1 MIQIAEIEFWHREL
15 AKGQDDQC
23 ELSHSVREN
32 VPEDTEEVHVTFT
45 LDETVSDIALGSS
58 VILKEM
64 KGKVLITNT
73 LLSEVVELLHLN
85 RPPHDFRVTHRG
97 MKISVG

>member
-58 VILKEM
+58 VILKEHA
-64 KGKVLITNT
+64 L
-73 LLSEVVELLHLN
+73 LLSLKIPDMRQKLQQGDYKKPEKS
-85 RPPHDFRVTHRG
+85 RP
-97 MKISVG
+97 